1 VVGAFFFVGA
11 TAGAQVVVPPGS
23 EVPIPVRTADSV
35 TVRRDT
41 IQAPFGRAPG
51 TRTADIGPQ
60 YEWNREELFA
70 SGALNLAEL
79 IERVPGL
86 TTFRTGWVASP
97 KFAALNGDL
106 NRIRVYY
113 DGIEM
118 DNLDPKGGALLD
130 LNTIEL
136 WALESVQM
144 ERFAN
149 ELKIHLRTWRV
160 DRTSPSTRTD
170 VFTGD
175 ENTQYYRGY
184 YGKRFGSGFGLQ
196 LGGQHFSTRAARLG
210 GGGDALSFM
219 GRIGIA
225 RRMWSIDAFALQRG
239 SSRTLQPTFST
250 TDGLSLPAY
259 DGNHNLAYLRA
270 AVGNAAGGPWAQIVA
285 SHMRFSDRSPHITPA
300 EAASRRL
307 VADTTDT
314 TVNRVQYVAS
324 AGFSRGPLRASIQDR
339 VRAFD
344 DETYHTPAARVS
356 LAGRLG
362 VASVYAESN
371 EFSRAARGD
380 VIARFTPVS
389 FLAVAGAYSFSE
401 PFDSVAATAPPAWTA
416 ARLEAGI
423 RVIRPWLIGGFITRD
438 TALLVGAVMVD
449 TAYQPVATGKRQ
461 GLYAGLRGQL
471 YKDLNIDVVGTQWDS
486 AGYYQ
491 PRYQARAEVNLTTRW
506 LSRFPSGSFGL
517 KAAFVHD
524 YRGRVRFPTAVGDRI
539 TPASGI
545 VSGLLEIR
553 IGNGV
558 ASYQVRNLT
567 NASYQIFPDFF
578 MPRTINIYGIRW
590 DFWN

>member
-1 VVGAFFFVGA
+1 M
-11 TAGAQVVVPPGS
+11 VVPPAS
-23 EVPIPVRTADSV
+23 EIPIPPKTEDSA

-41 IQAPFGRAPG
+41 IQAPFGRSVG

-60 YEWNREELFA
+60 YEWNREEMFA

-97 KFAALNGDL
+97 KFGAVNGDL

-118 DNLDPKGGALLD
+118 DNLDPKSGALLD

-136 WALESVQM
+136 WALENVQM

-160 DRTSPSTRTD
+160 ERTSPTTRTD

-225 RRMWSIDAFALQRG
+225 RRNWSLDAFALQRG
-239 SSRTLQPTFST
+239 SSRTLQPTFSV

-259 DGNHNLAYLRA
+259 DGNHNLAYVRA
-270 AVGNAAGGPWAQIVA
+270 AVGNAGGGPWMQLIA

-300 EAASRRL
+300 EASSQRL

-314 TVNRVQYVAS
+314 TTSRVQYVAA
-324 AGFSRGPLRASIQDR
+324 AGFSRGPFRASVQDR

-344 DETYHTPAARVS
+344 DEVYHTPAGRVS
-356 LAGRLG
+356 VGGRLG
-362 VASVYAESN
+362 VVNLYAESN
-371 EFSRAARGD
+371 EFTRATRAD

-389 FLAVAGAYSFSE
+389 FLAFAGSYSFSE
-401 PFDSVAATAPPAWTA
+401 QFDSVGVNAPPPWNA

-423 RVIRPWLIGGFITRD
+423 KLLKPWLIGGFITRD
-438 TALLVGAVMVD
+438 TAILAGPVMVD
-449 TAYQPVATGKRQ
+449 TAYQPVSIGKRT
-461 GLYAGLRGQL
+461 GMYAGLRGQL
-471 YKDLNIDVVGTQWDS
+471 FKDLNVDIVGTQWDS

-491 PRYQARAEVNLTTRW
+491 PRYQVRSEANITTRW
-506 LSRFPSGSFGL
+506 LSRFPSGTFGL
-517 KAAFVHD
+517 KVAFVHD
-524 YRGRVRFPTAVGDRI
+524 YRGRVRFPTLAGDRT

-545 VSGLLEIR
+545 MSGLLEIR

-558 ASYQVRNLT
+558 ASYQVRNL
-567 NASYQIFPDFF
+567 ASSTYQIFPDFI